1 MKGRRFYVGIRSSSS
16 SERNWEKVLEF
27 EWSWRDGCR
36 GGGGGN
42 NHDCIISNAY
52 THMGIAKL
60 MMNPDWPTFAIG
72 YAILVLLL
80 GLLFWYSLVEFRL
93 AWLTEHSTGRK
104 LFDASSTTW
113 VACVFIK
120 KSIVGSPSTQ
130 LNSGA
135 LFPSIHIMLSLSL
148 SLS

>member
-1 MKGRRFYVGIRSSSS
+1 
-16 SERNWEKVLEF
+16 
-27 EWSWRDGCR
+27 
-36 GGGGGN
+36 
-42 NHDCIISNAY
+42 
-52 THMGIAKL
+52 MGKL

-120 KSIVGSPSTQ
+120 NRSLAPIDPSTQ

-135 LFPSIHIMLSLSL
+135 LFPSIHIMLSLS
-148 SLS
+148 